1 MTKIYTITE
10 LSNLTNHCRI
20 SISKYLK
27 SDKNFKITTKKNQ
40 VRFKTNLDI
49 SDIKKLFSE
58 KKLINLKNRKAKK
71 PSKIRIKPL

>member
-10 LSNLTNHCRI
+10 LSTLTNYCRI

-49 SDIKKLFSE
+49 SDIKKLFGE
-58 KKLINLKNRKAKK
+58 KKLINLKNRKTRK
-71 PSKIRIKPL
+71 PNKIRIKPL

>member
-1 MTKIYTITE
+1 MTNTYTITE
-10 LSNLTNHCRI
+10 LSTLTNHCRI

-49 SDIKKLFSE
+49 IDIKKLFGE

-71 PSKIRIKPL
+71 PNKIRIKPV